1 MTIIWEIEAHL
12 AQTYGGRGGWNFW
25 YKKKGAVA
33 EPDIGVMGDGAIHA
47 LMFSTYLLPLIIS
60 YKMYSWWILCSFA
73 KLQVTHTELHCIL
86 RLGVLSSRGPSYY

>member
-60 YKMYSWWILCSFA
+60 YKMYMLVDFVLFC
-73 KLQVTHTELHCIL
+73 KVTSHTH
-86 RLGVLSSRGPSYY
+86 